1 MNKPKRSVKQS
12 RGSGFEASS
21 HGGGAGSLSDV
32 RTGTTTESDP
42 GASLVDMEERLAELL
57 ESLED
62 AYFLHDGDGRVLDA
76 NGPACTAL
84 GYARDRLLE
93 LRLTDFQ
100 EDSSSRRVTDIWREI
115 PQGATARF
123 KGLHVRQDGS
133 AYPVSVRVR
142 RSPSGDGQLYTSVA
156 RDLSEFDHMQERL
169 LQAEKLESI
178 GRLAGG
184 LAHDFGNMLTPVLT
198 YSELVSRALD
208 PKHELQAYLQEI
220 QRAGERAADLAHR
233 VLSFSRQQTIE
244 PKALNLNELILSTTN
259 MLRRLVGEDI
269 EIVTLLGRDLHMVS
283 VDPGQ
288 MQQILVNLAVNA
300 RDAMPQGGQ
309 LTIESA
315 NIELAGAGDERHHVA
330 LKVQDTGVGMA
341 DDVKGR
347 LFQPFF
353 TTKEQGRGT
362 GLGLST
368 CYSIVRQNGGD
379 IAVESAPGMGSTFT
393 VYLPAVDSPASEPD
407 NQTKR
412 RRLPRGNETVL
423 LVDDTMVVRESTSR
437 ILKEQG
443 YVPLEASNGQEALS
457 LIEGRPTEPIHLLL
471 TDVVMPLMGG
481 RDLALRLAATHPE
494 TKVLYFSGYPDEDI
508 VRHGISA
515 AETPVMLKPLTPDTL
530 ARKIREVL
538 DQT

>member
-1 MNKPKRSVKQS
+1 MNKKRRSVK
-12 RGSGFEASS
+12 RSGEPGIEA
-21 HGGGAGSLSDV
+21 
-32 RTGTTTESDP
+32 
-42 GASLVDMEERLAELL
+42 EERLGGLL
-57 ESLED
+57 DTLED
-62 AYFLHDGDGRVLDA
+62 EYFLHDGAGRILDTNA
-76 NGPACTAL
+76 PACTAL
-84 GYARDRLLE
+84 GYAHDRLIEGLK
-93 LRLTDFQ
+93 LTDFQ
-100 EDSSSRRVTDIWREI
+100 EESSGRRLTDIWREL
-115 PQGATARF
+115 PQGAVVNF

-133 AYPVSVRVR
+133 AYPVSVRVC
-142 RSPSGDGQLYTSVA
+142 RSSSGDGPIYTSLA
-156 RDLSEFDHMQERL
+156 TNLSEFDHMQERL

-208 PKHELQAYLQEI
+208 PKHELQAYLKEI

-244 PKALNLNELILSTTN
+244 PRALNLNELILSTTN

-269 EIVTLLGRDLHMVS
+269 ELITLLGRELYMVS

-309 LTIESA
+309 ITIESA
-315 NIELAGAGDERHHVA
+315 NTELDGTGDERRHVA
-330 LKVQDTGVGMA
+330 LTVQDTGMGMT
-341 DDVKGR
+341 DDVKAK
-347 LFQPFF
+347 LFEPFF
-353 TTKEQGRGT
+353 TTKAQGRGT

-379 IAVESAPGMGSTFT
+379 IAVESAPGKGSTFT
-393 VYLPAVDSPASEPD
+393 VHLKAVDGPASRPEGR
-407 NQTKR
+407 TKSR
-412 RRLPRGNETVL
+412 KLPRGTETVL
-423 LVDDTMVVRESTSR
+423 LVDDTPVVRESTSR

-457 LIEGRPTEPIHLLL
+457 LIESRPPEPIHLLL

-481 RDLALRLAATHPE
+481 RDLARRLTATHPE

-508 VRHGISA
+508 VRHGISE
-515 AETPVMLKPLTPDTL
+515 AESPVMLKPLPPDTL
-530 ARKIREVL
+530 ARRIREVL